1 MIPSSQLTAS
11 VPFSFKIDGSFV
23 DGIARRRVDRAM
35 VESINHLAH
44 MMDMQTIAEW
54 VDNHQTLQI
63 LEEIGVDFAQGYGIE
78 RPQHFG

>member
-1 MIPSSQLTAS
+1 MDYI
-11 VPFSFKIDGSFV
+11 KIDGSFV
-23 DGIARRRVDRAM
+23 EGIARQRVDRAM

-44 MMDMQTIAEW
+44 VMGIQTIAEW

-63 LEEIGVDFAQGYGIE
+63 LEDIGVDFAQGYGIE